1 VAQQKRLQADAY
13 FEAKKLEA
21 EAILAEKTANAEGI
35 QKLKEAM
42 AGTGGRTMVKLRI
55 AEALR
60 GKRIVLFPTSDG
72 ALNLQ
77 RTDINEWLKT
87 IGIETLAREARPPA
101 PPSVNGGPP
110 AGGR

>member
-1 VAQQKRLQADAY
+1 
-13 FEAKKLEA
+13 
-21 EAILAEKTANAEGI
+21 
-35 QKLKEAM
+35 
-42 AGTGGRTMVKLRI
+42 VKLRI
-55 AEALR
+55 AAALR

-87 IGIETLAREARPPA
+87 IGVETLAREQRTPA

-110 AGGR
+110 TGGK